1 MADPRPLVLI
11 CDDEAVLREL
21 IAIALSDRYRVREA
35 GTVDEALAAFGIEA
49 PDAVVLDLMVPGGG
63 GLEVLRALR
72 GSREL
77 RDVPV
82 VVVSAWADAAHREE
96 AEGEGADAFLAKPF
110 DPLELEQRVDELLA
124 RRRGGGDA
132 RA

>member
-1 MADPRPLVLI
+1 VADRRPLVLI

-21 IAIALSDRYRVREA
+21 IAIALADRCRVREA
-35 GTVDEALAAFGIEA
+35 GTVEEALEA
-49 PDAVVLDLMVPGGG
+49 VAVETPDVVVLDLMVPGGG
-63 GLEVLRALR
+63 GLEVLRTLR

-82 VVVSAWADAAHREE
+82 VVVSAWADDAHREE
-96 AEGEGADAFLAKPF
+96 AEGEGADVFLAKPF
-110 DPLELEQRVDELLA
+110 DPLELEQRVEELLA
-124 RRRGGGDA
+124 RRRGGGNA